1 MAPVDVPASS
11 VPFAP
16 QTLEVSQSVKGATQ
30 PAPPSSQ
37 RGVQAPPAGQKKP
50 LWQSESA
57 AQVVQ
62 TDAPPSTVARQTP
75 TLPLLPT
82 HSVEDV
88 QMQDPKEESEGL
100 VSQVCPLT
108 LLAQSASFAQTQV
121 EVCVRQWL
129 RAGLP

>member
-1 MAPVDVPASS
+1 MGSVDVPASS

-37 RGVQAPPAGQKKP
+37 RGVQAPPGAQKKP

-62 TDAPPSTVARQTP
+62 TDAPPSAGAGQTR

-82 HSVEDV
+82 HSFEDV
-88 QMQDPKEESEGL
+88 QMHDPNEESEEL
-100 VSQVCPLT
+100 VSQVWPLE
-108 LLAQSASFAQTQV
+108 LFAQSASFAQTQV

-129 RAGLP
+129 RPGLP

>member
-1 MAPVDVPASS
+1 MGSVDVPASS

-16 QTLEVSQSVKGATQ
+16 QTFEVSQSVKGATQ

-37 RGVQAPPAGQKKP
+37 RGVQAPPAAQKKSR
-50 LWQSESA
+50 WQSESA

-62 TDAPPSTVARQTP
+62 TDAPPPAGGRQTP

-88 QMQDPKEESEGL
+88 QMQDPNEESEEL
-100 VSQVCPLT
+100 VSQV
-108 LLAQSASFAQTQV
+108 
-121 EVCVRQWL
+121 
-129 RAGLP
+129 

>member
-1 MAPVDVPASS
+1 MGSVDVPASS

-16 QTLEVSQSVKGATQ
+16 QTLEVSQCVKGATQ

-37 RGVQAPPAGQKKP
+37 RGVQAPPAAQKRP

-62 TDAPPSTVARQTP
+62 TDAPPSTVARQAP

-82 HSVEDV
+82 HSFEDL

-100 VSQVCPLT
+100 VSQV
-108 LLAQSASFAQTQV
+108 
-121 EVCVRQWL
+121 
-129 RAGLP
+129 

>member
-1 MAPVDVPASS
+1 MAPVGVPASS

-37 RGVQAPPAGQKKP
+37 RGVQAPPAAQKKP

-57 AQVVQ
+57 EQVVQ
-62 TDAPPSTVARQTP
+62 TDAPPPSSPAGGRQTP

-88 QMQDPKEESEGL
+88 QMQDPNEESEAL
-100 VSQVCPLT
+100 VSQV
-108 LLAQSASFAQTQV
+108 
-121 EVCVRQWL
+121 
-129 RAGLP
+129 